1 LLPFTDDAGDRG
13 NVLPGG
19 EAVRSTAPPTGSRR
33 PWQWQLFAVAGFVA
47 AVLYLADLSAVVN
60 MIAFAVIGIGTVLA
74 CFVGPRRYGAQP
86 QRVWLLISAAAL
98 CFLIGVVVRPWASEQ
113 PQPWPL
119 LSDAATLPGYVL
131 LGIFAVM
138 LLRARQSVERHVVLD
153 ALIVCL
159 AGGLASALLL
169 AAPAAGVP
177 GRSAIVSVLAG
188 LYPLLDVMLLLLV
201 VNLTFTAISWPF
213 SLVTWIGTLTL
224 MAIGDLSYA
233 VIGVSGE
240 MYTSPLLDVPFLMAY
255 VLLGVTS
262 LHPSVVE
269 LSRSTRRPVQ
279 AWSWRRMLLLGPAM
293 AVPFVLLGTVGGRSF
308 GYRLTIGIVGVA
320 MVVLLVVRAVSAVQ
334 AHAAAQLH
342 SEHQAMH
349 DPLTGLPNRR
359 MLSAEVERLL
369 IKVAP
374 DSPARVWVY
383 FLDLDGFKWV
393 NDSWGHDTG
402 DQLVLEVAAR
412 LRVAVP
418 AGTTLARVG
427 GDEFL
432 LAYVGEQAGA
442 LRLVDEIQG
451 CFTRPLPV
459 RDTEVVISASIGI
472 AHANGDGSP
481 SVTAEALMRDADT
494 AMYRSKAEGPGRSTI
509 FDTSMHDRVRE
520 RIELEAALRTALAE
534 GQLHVA
540 YQPIVQLDTGRPL
553 GAEALVRWQHPSR
566 GAIPPMTFIPV
577 AEDAGMIGAI
587 GTWVRTEALR
597 QLGQWRADGT
607 VGDDFYCSINVSPR
621 QLSDPDLPLVI
632 SSELLQY
639 GVPARAVALEMT
651 ESVMVDGS
659 SVTARV
665 LFELRELGVRLLVD
679 DFGTGFSALGYLRKF
694 PVTGVKIDRSFV
706 SGLGQSVEDEE
717 IVRAVVAMSYALGL
731 SIVAEGVETRLQR
744 DALAAVG
751 VTQGQGWLWGPAV
764 PPGEFATHWHAGA
777 GAQPVGMARPPE
789 TGRRS
794 GRSQLAAGNS

>member
-1 LLPFTDDAGDRG
+1 M
-13 NVLPGG
+13 
-19 EAVRSTAPPTGSRR
+19 AVRSTAPPTGGRR
-33 PWQWQLFAVAGFVA
+33 PWQWQLFATAGVAATVLYVAGVSDA
-47 AVLYLADLSAVVN
+47 IDTLAFLVVG
-60 MIAFAVIGIGTVLA
+60 VGTVVA
-74 CFVGPRRYGAQP
+74 CFIGPRRYGAEPRQ
-86 QRVWLLISAAAL
+86 VWLLIGIAAL
-98 CFLIGVVVRPWASEQ
+98 CFLVGVVVRPWASGQ
-113 PQPWPL
+113 PQPLPL
-119 LSDAATLPGYVL
+119 LADAATIPGYL
-131 LGIFAVM
+131 LLAAAAVI

-177 GRSAIVSVLAG
+177 GRSAVMSVVAG
-188 LYPLLDVMLLLLV
+188 LYPLFDIMVLLLV
-201 VNLTFTAISWPF
+201 ANLTFTAITWPF
-213 SLVTWIGTLTL
+213 SLVTWITTLCL
-224 MAIGDLSYA
+224 MLIGDLAYA
-233 VIGVSGE
+233 VIGVAGKT
-240 MYTSPLLDVPFLMAY
+240 YASPILDVPFLLAY

-262 LHPSVVE
+262 LHPSVVA
-269 LSRSTRRPVQ
+269 LSRAARRPVQ

-293 AVPFVLLGTVGGRSF
+293 AIPFVLLVTIGNRSF
-308 GYRLTIGIVGVA
+308 GYRLTIGVVGAVIVG
-320 MVVLLVVRAVSAVQ
+320 LLLFRAVSAVQ
-334 AHAAAQLH
+334 AQAAAQLH

-359 MLSAEVERLL
+359 MLSAELERLL
-369 IKVAP
+369 IKV
-374 DSPARVWVY
+374 DRGGSARVWV
-383 FLDLDGFKWV
+383 FLLDLDGFKWV

-402 DQLVLEVAAR
+402 DQLVMEVATR
-412 LRVAVP
+412 LRTALP
-418 AGTTLARVG
+418 TSTMLARVG

-432 LAYVGEQAGA
+432 LAYVGEQPGA
-442 LRLVDEIQG
+442 LRLVDEVQG
-451 CFTRPLPV
+451 CFGRPLPV

-472 AHANGDGSP
+472 AHATGEGSP
-481 SVTAEALMRDADT
+481 SVTAEALLRDADT

-509 FDTSMHDRVRE
+509 FDTSMHDRVKE
-520 RIELEAALRTALAE
+520 RIELEAALRVALSE
-534 GQLHVA
+534 GQLYVA
-540 YQPIVQLDTGRPL
+540 YQPIVELETGRPL
-553 GAEALVRWQHPSR
+553 GAEALVRWQHPTR

-577 AEDAGMIGAI
+577 AEEAGMIGAL

-597 QLGQWRADGT
+597 QLSDWRADGT
-607 VGDDFYCSINVSPR
+607 VADDFYLSINVSPR
-621 QLSDPDLPLVI
+621 QLNDSDLPLVI

-659 SVTARV
+659 SVTSRV

-764 PPGEFATHWHAGA
+764 PPGDFALHWHAGPQAQLA
-777 GAQPVGMARPPE
+777 GLAQPPE
-789 TGRRS
+789 TSRRTIRVSGDRS
-794 GRSQLAAGNS
+794 GKR

>member
-1 LLPFTDDAGDRG
+1 M
-13 NVLPGG
+13 
-19 EAVRSTAPPTGSRR
+19 AVRSTAPPTGSRR
-33 PWQWQLFAVAGFVA
+33 PWQWRFFAVAGIVA
-47 AVLYLADLSAVVN
+47 TVLYVSDLPDGTDTL
-60 MIAFAVIGIGTVLA
+60 AFAVIGIGTVLA

-86 QRVWLLISAAAL
+86 RRVWLLIGLAAL
-98 CFLIGVVVRPWASEQ
+98 CFLIGVVLRPSTAAR

-119 LSDAATLPGYVL
+119 LADAATIPGYVL
-131 LGIFAVM
+131 LAIFAVM

-169 AAPAAGVP
+169 AAPAAEVP
-177 GRSAIVSVLAG
+177 GRSAVVSVLAG
-188 LYPLLDVMLLLLV
+188 LYPLFDVMLLLLV
-201 VNLTFTAISWPF
+201 VNMTFTAVSWPF
-213 SLVTWIGTLTL
+213 SLITWIATLNL
-224 MAIGDLSYA
+224 MALGDLLYA
-233 VIGVSGE
+233 VLGLSGRT
-240 MYTSPLLDVPFLMAY
+240 YASPLLDVPFLLAY

-269 LSRSTRRPVQ
+269 LSRAARPPVQ
-279 AWSWRRMLLLGPAM
+279 AWSWRRMLLLGPAT
-293 AVPFVLLGTVGGRSF
+293 AVPFVLLVTVGDRGF
-308 GYRLTIGIVGVA
+308 GYRLTIGIVGAVIVA
-320 MVVLLVVRAVSAVQ
+320 LLLFRAVSAVQ
-334 AHAAAQLH
+334 AHVAAQRH

-359 MLSAEVERLL
+359 KLSGEIERML
-369 IKVAP
+369 ITIDP
-374 DSPARVWVY
+374 GGPGRVWV
-383 FLDLDGFKWV
+383 FLLDLDGFKWV

-402 DQLVLEVAAR
+402 DQLVMDVAAR
-412 LRVAVP
+412 LRAALP
-418 AGTTLARVG
+418 ASTILGRVG

-432 LAYVGEQAGA
+432 LAFVGDQASA
-442 LRLVDEIQG
+442 LRLVDKVQG
-451 CFTRPLPV
+451 CFGRPLPL
-459 RDTEVVISASIGI
+459 RDTEIVISASIGI
-472 AHANGDGSP
+472 AHAAGDGSP

-494 AMYRSKAEGPGRSTI
+494 AMYRSKAEGPGRSTV
-509 FDTSMHDRVRE
+509 FDTSMHDRVKE
-520 RIELEAALRTALAE
+520 RIELEAALRTALTD

-553 GAEALVRWQHPSR
+553 GAEALVRWQHPTR
-566 GAIPPMTFIPV
+566 GAIPPVTFIPV
-577 AEDAGMIGAI
+577 AEEAGMIGAL

-597 QLGQWRADGT
+597 QLAQWRADGT
-607 VGDDFYCSINVSPR
+607 VADDFYLSINVSPR
-621 QLSDPDLPLVI
+621 QLNDPDLPLII
-632 SSELLQY
+632 SAELLQY

-731 SIVAEGVETRLQR
+731 SIVAEGVETRRQR
-744 DALAAVG
+744 DALADAG

-764 PPGEFATHWHAGA
+764 PPGDFAAHWNARSHAQLA
-777 GAQPVGMARPPE
+777 GMGKPPE
-789 TGRRS
+789 GGRRS
-794 GRSQLAAGNS
+794 GRDQFTAGNQ